1 LTPMRGVALVGG
13 LAVAARTESCWS
25 RVSHPPVFLPDAALH
40 EEEALQGGGPIRVG
54 PARRGLFGG
63 ARGGEA

>member
-1 LTPMRGVALVGG
+1 MALVGG

-25 RVSHPPVFLPDAALH
+25 RVSHPPVFLPDAPIH
-40 EEEALQGGGPIRVG
+40 EEEALQGGGPICVG

-63 ARGGEA
+63 RSEREA